1 MTSLLRNRREIL
13 LTTIVFVIIAS
24 LVSLIFGDSHTDVAL
39 IAADVG
45 VVLVAVLWLRP
56 GDTSARSAPG
66 TTVPTSAVSDYV
78 AVLAHELT
86 SPIVSIGA
94 SAQVL
99 AKELHGRTAETRA
112 LAIAEEARQ
121 MYALLESLLDL
132 STLESGRLRLSLRS
146 VDIGALIR
154 ESSDTIDK
162 PEHRL
167 VTDVPAEPVVVTAD
181 DRRLRQV
188 VRNLIDNAAKY
199 SAAGTQIEMRVGVTQ
214 DHRSAI
220 VQVRDH
226 GPGIPPSERPRLFDK
241 FVRLS
246 TAGATRGSGLGLH
259 LCKAIVTDH
268 GGEIWAEFP
277 AGGGMI
283 ISFTIPLAAVR
294 TRQRVRQEADVT

>member
-1 MTSLLRNRREIL
+1 MTPTVVNRRAL
-13 LTTIVFVIIAS
+13 LLATMTFVILAS
-24 LVSLIFGDSHTDVAL
+24 LVSLVFGDRRTDVAL
-39 IAADVG
+39 VAADIA
-45 VVLVAVLWLRP
+45 VVLIALVTLRTTDARAGATASILPSSVL
-56 GDTSARSAPG
+56 
-66 TTVPTSAVSDYV
+66 SDYV

-99 AKELHGRTAETRA
+99 AKELQGRTAEARA

-132 STLESGRLRLSLRS
+132 STLESGRMRLSLRS
-146 VDIGALIR
+146 VDIGALVR
-154 ESSDTIDK
+154 ESADTIDK
-162 PEHRL
+162 PDHRL
-167 VTDVPAEPVVVTAD
+167 VIDVPGEPVVVTAD

-188 VRNLIDNAAKY
+188 LRNLIDNAAKY
-199 SAAGTQIEMRVGVTQ
+199 SVAGTQIELRVGITQ

-226 GPGIPPSERPRLFDK
+226 GPGIPPAERSRLFDK

-259 LCKAIVTDH
+259 LCRAIVKDH

-283 ISFTIPLAAVR
+283 ISFTVPLAAVR
-294 TRQRVRQEADVT
+294 ARDRVRREADVP

>member
-1 MTSLLRNRREIL
+1 MTLTVGNRRTLLLVTMIL
-13 LTTIVFVIIAS
+13 VIVASAAS
-24 LVSLIFGDSHTDVAL
+24 LVLGDRRTDVAL
-39 IAADVG
+39 VAADLAVILMALFI
-45 VVLVAVLWLRP
+45 VRPAVAPKGHAVP
-56 GDTSARSAPG
+56 
-66 TTVPTSAVSDYV
+66 TVPTSALSDYV

-99 AKELHGRTAETRA
+99 AKELQGRTAEARA

-146 VDIGALIR
+146 VDVGALVR
-154 ESSDTIDK
+154 EASDTIDK
-162 PEHRL
+162 PDHRL
-167 VTDVPAEPVVVTAD
+167 IIDIPLEPVIVTAD

-188 VRNLIDNAAKY
+188 LRNLIDNAAKY
-199 SAAGTQIEMRVGVTQ
+199 SVAGTQIEMRVGVTQ

-226 GPGIPPSERPRLFDK
+226 GPGIPPSERSRLFDK

-259 LCKAIVTDH
+259 LCKAIVSDH

-283 ISFTIPLAAVR
+283 ISFTVPLAAVR
-294 TRQRVRQEADVT
+294 ARTILRREADVP

>member
-1 MTSLLRNRREIL
+1 MTPTVVNRRAL
-13 LTTIVFVIIAS
+13 LLATMTFVILAS
-24 LVSLIFGDSHTDVAL
+24 LVSLVFGDRRTDVAL
-39 IAADVG
+39 VAADIA
-45 VVLVAVLWLRP
+45 VVLIALVTLRTTGARAGATASILPSSVL
-56 GDTSARSAPG
+56 
-66 TTVPTSAVSDYV
+66 SDYV

-99 AKELHGRTAETRA
+99 AKELQGRTAEARA

-132 STLESGRLRLSLRS
+132 STLESGRMRLSLRS
-146 VDIGALIR
+146 VDIGALVR
-154 ESSDTIDK
+154 ESADTIDK
-162 PEHRL
+162 PDHRL
-167 VTDVPAEPVVVTAD
+167 VIDVPGEPVVVTAD

-188 VRNLIDNAAKY
+188 LRNLIDNAAKY
-199 SAAGTQIEMRVGVTQ
+199 SVAGTQIELRVGITQ

-226 GPGIPPSERPRLFDK
+226 GPGIPPAERSRLFDK

-259 LCKAIVTDH
+259 LCRAIIKDH

-283 ISFTIPLAAVR
+283 ISFTVPLAAVR
-294 TRQRVRQEADVT
+294 ARDRIRREADVP

>member
-1 MTSLLRNRREIL
+1 MTPTVVNRRAL
-13 LTTIVFVIIAS
+13 LLATMTFVILAS
-24 LVSLIFGDSHTDVAL
+24 LVSLVFGDRRTDVAL
-39 IAADVG
+39 VAADIA
-45 VVLVAVLWLRP
+45 VVLIALVTLRTTDARAGATASILPSSVL
-56 GDTSARSAPG
+56 
-66 TTVPTSAVSDYV
+66 SDYV

-99 AKELHGRTAETRA
+99 AKELQGRTAEARA

-132 STLESGRLRLSLRS
+132 STLESGRMRLSLRS
-146 VDIGALIR
+146 VDIGALVR
-154 ESSDTIDK
+154 ESADTIDK
-162 PEHRL
+162 PDHRL
-167 VTDVPAEPVVVTAD
+167 VIDVPGEPVVVTAD

-188 VRNLIDNAAKY
+188 LRNLIDNAAKY
-199 SAAGTQIEMRVGVTQ
+199 SVAGTQIELRVGITQ

-226 GPGIPPSERPRLFDK
+226 GPGIPPAERSRLFDK

-259 LCKAIVTDH
+259 LCRAIIKDH

-283 ISFTIPLAAVR
+283 ISFTVPLAAVR
-294 TRQRVRQEADVT
+294 ARDRVRREADVP

>member
-1 MTSLLRNRREIL
+1 MTPTVVNRRAL
-13 LTTIVFVIIAS
+13 LLATMTFVILAS
-24 LVSLIFGDSHTDVAL
+24 LVSLVFGDRRTDVAL
-39 IAADVG
+39 VAADIA
-45 VVLVAVLWLRP
+45 VVLIALVTLRTTGARAGATASILPSSVL
-56 GDTSARSAPG
+56 
-66 TTVPTSAVSDYV
+66 SDYV

-99 AKELHGRTAETRA
+99 AKELQGRTAEARA

-132 STLESGRLRLSLRS
+132 STLESGRMRLSLRS
-146 VDIGALIR
+146 VDIGALVR
-154 ESSDTIDK
+154 ESADTIDK
-162 PEHRL
+162 PDHRL
-167 VTDVPAEPVVVTAD
+167 VIDVPGEPVVVTAD

-188 VRNLIDNAAKY
+188 LRNLIDNAAKY
-199 SAAGTQIEMRVGVTQ
+199 SVAGTQIELRVGITQ

-226 GPGIPPSERPRLFDK
+226 GPGIPPAERSRLFDK

-259 LCKAIVTDH
+259 LCRAIVKDH

-283 ISFTIPLAAVR
+283 ISFTVPLAAVR
-294 TRQRVRQEADVT
+294 ARDRIRREADVP

>member
-1 MTSLLRNRREIL
+1 MTPTVVNRRAL
-13 LTTIVFVIIAS
+13 LLATMTFVILAS
-24 LVSLIFGDSHTDVAL
+24 LVSLVFGDRRTDVAL
-39 IAADVG
+39 VAADIA
-45 VVLVAVLWLRP
+45 VVLIALVTLRTTDARAGATASILPSSVL
-56 GDTSARSAPG
+56 
-66 TTVPTSAVSDYV
+66 SDYV

-99 AKELHGRTAETRA
+99 AKELQGRTAEARA

-132 STLESGRLRLSLRS
+132 STLESGRMRLSLRS
-146 VDIGALIR
+146 VDIGALVR
-154 ESSDTIDK
+154 ESADTIDK
-162 PEHRL
+162 PDHRL
-167 VTDVPAEPVVVTAD
+167 VIDVPGEPVVVTAD

-188 VRNLIDNAAKY
+188 LRNLIDNAAKY
-199 SAAGTQIEMRVGVTQ
+199 SVAGTQIELRVGITQ

-226 GPGIPPSERPRLFDK
+226 GPGIPPAERSRLFDK

-259 LCKAIVTDH
+259 LCRAIVKDH

-283 ISFTIPLAAVR
+283 ISFTVPLAAVR
-294 TRQRVRQEADVT
+294 ARDRIRREADVP

>member
-1 MTSLLRNRREIL
+1 MTPTVVNRRAL
-13 LTTIVFVIIAS
+13 LLATMTFVILAS
-24 LVSLIFGDSHTDVAL
+24 LVSLVFGDRRTDVAL
-39 IAADVG
+39 VAADIA
-45 VVLVAVLWLRP
+45 VVLIALVTLRTPDAHAGATASILPSSVL
-56 GDTSARSAPG
+56 
-66 TTVPTSAVSDYV
+66 SDYV

-99 AKELHGRTAETRA
+99 AKELQGRTAEARA

-132 STLESGRLRLSLRS
+132 STLESGRMRLSLRS
-146 VDIGALIR
+146 VDIGALVR
-154 ESSDTIDK
+154 ESADTIDK
-162 PEHRL
+162 PDHRL
-167 VTDVPAEPVVVTAD
+167 VIDVPGEPVVVTAD

-188 VRNLIDNAAKY
+188 LRNLIDNAAKY
-199 SAAGTQIEMRVGVTQ
+199 SVAGTQIELRVGITQ

-226 GPGIPPSERPRLFDK
+226 GPGIPPAERSRLFDK

-259 LCKAIVTDH
+259 LCRAIVKDH

-283 ISFTIPLAAVR
+283 ISFTVPLAAVR
-294 TRQRVRQEADVT
+294 ARDRIRREADVP